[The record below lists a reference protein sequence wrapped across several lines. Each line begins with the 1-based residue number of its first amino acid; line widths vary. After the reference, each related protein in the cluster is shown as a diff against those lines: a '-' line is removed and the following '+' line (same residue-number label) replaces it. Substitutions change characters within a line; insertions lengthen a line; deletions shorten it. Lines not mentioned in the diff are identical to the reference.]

1 MQGSPMKP
9 AEETIMNSLENSSM
23 AIEAGNN
30 IGNQS
35 DQVNKSNID
44 KPIIDTGDFFYQSNK
59 NCFPNSNLKILYFE
73 SNINQISTILSF
85 CSENRVTH

>member
-1 MQGSPMKP
+1 MKP

-44 KPIIDTGDFFYQSNK
+44 KPIIDTGDFFYESNK
-59 NCFPNSNLKILYFE
+59 NFCPKSNLKFEILHFE
-73 SNINQISTILSF
+73 GNMNQISTILTFFS
-85 CSENRVTH
+85 TD

>member
-1 MQGSPMKP
+1 MQGSPMKQ

-44 KPIIDTGDFFYQSNK
+44 KPIIDTGDFFLPKQQKLLPKLKSEIW
-59 NCFPNSNLKILYFE
+59 NSYTLKAL
-73 SNINQISTILSF
+73 
-85 CSENRVTH
+85 

>member
-1 MQGSPMKP
+1 MKP

-44 KPIIDTGDFFYQSNK
+44 KPIIDTGDFFYESNK
-59 NCFPNSNLKILYFE
+59 NCCPNSNLKFEILYFE
-73 SNINQISTILSF
+73 GNMNQISTILSF
-85 CSENRVTH
+85 RH

>member
-1 MQGSPMKP
+1 MQGSPMKQ

-44 KPIIDTGDFFYQSNK
+44 KPIIDTGDFFYESNK
-59 NCFPNSNLKILYFE
+59 NFCPNSDLKFEILHFE
-73 SNINQISTILSF
+73 GNMNQISTILSF
-85 CSENRVTH
+85 RN